1 MPKHLTLI
9 ALAAAAALSGCSLI
23 PNYERQQHL
32 SLPLTRNRLPL
43 AKTQP
48 SLGVTISQTHACSS

>member
-23 PNYERQQHL
+23 PNYER
-32 SLPLTRNRLPL
+32 PAAPVP
-43 AKTQP
+43 A
-48 SLGVTISQTHACSS
+48 A